1 MSKDAKTSL
10 QHQDLH
16 LSKEFYG
23 RYQRKNYWMLE
34 RWRSIECINH
44 SKEKFA
50 FAWFENWILVIVRFY
65 SWKKNVKFPNRIKY
79 LTKQKRGK
87 NRTKSNQIELNQ
99 SNLRL
104 NSHKTFNTMNKCGNQ
119 LFSFQTEFLMNP
131 LEKKTLSHLFKSW
144 NIYGDR
150 QRGKKRRRRP
160 LIVAFEI
167 WGLAWNTNKDAN
179 GTMKYKTTEINIFGK
194 AKTILSSTV
203 FYHQFPST
211 SPKLLFW
218 NELSI
223 RDRFTV
229 IYTVAFDFRSDSITF
244 RRYHKV

>member
-1 MSKDAKTSL
+1 MSKDAKNIITAPRFAS
-10 QHQDLH
+10 
-16 LSKEFYG
+16 F
-23 RYQRKNYWMLE
+23 E
-34 RWRSIECINH
+34 RILWSP
-44 SKEKFA
+44 SKEKLLN
-50 FAWFENWILVIVRFY
+50 AWTVKVNWMYKPFERKICVCMIWKLNFGYCSILLVE
-65 SWKKNVKFPNRIKY
+65 KNVKFPNRIKY

-144 NIYGDR
+144 NIYGER